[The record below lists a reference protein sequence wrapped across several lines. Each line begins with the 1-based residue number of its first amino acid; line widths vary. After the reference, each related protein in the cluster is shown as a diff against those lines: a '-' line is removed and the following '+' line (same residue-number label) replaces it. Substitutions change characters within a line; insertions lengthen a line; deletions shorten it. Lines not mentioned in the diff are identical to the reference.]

1 MHTFEEAGTICT
13 LLQYYTF
20 ILIIAPI
27 LQHTFLWRE
36 ENKGT
41 NKYWALIRSVLAL
54 ANTFLMA
61 SSGHIAGDVWF
72 CYQLTL
78 AFLHDLNL

>member
-13 LLQYYTF
+13 LLRYYTF

-41 NKYWALIRSVLAL
+41 NKYWALSRSVLAL
-54 ANTFLMA
+54 AIN
-61 SSGHIAGDVWF
+61 GVKWYIAGDVWF